1 MKAESQQPKGREDV
15 IEELN
20 ATIEA
25 TTLAEK
31 VSTIAPAKIVFGSVV
46 ILLALIRVCFPFLC
60 QDLLQ
65 VHTWP
70 GVNGG

>member
-20 ATIEA
+20 ATIKA
-25 TTLAEK
+25 TGLAE
-31 VSTIAPAKIVFGSVV
+31 VSSIAPAKIVFGSVV
-46 ILLALIRVCFPFLC
+46 ILLKLIRVRFPFFC

-70 GVNGG
+70 GLNGE

>member
-1 MKAESQQPKGREDV
+1 MKTESQKPKGREDV

-20 ATIEA
+20 ATIET

-31 VSTIAPAKIVFGSVV
+31 VSTIPPAKIVFGSVV
-46 ILLALIRVCFPFLC
+46 ILLTLIRVSFSFFC

-65 VHTWP
+65 VHT
-70 GVNGG
+70 